1 MLSSLKEGN
10 HKAFTDVFDVW
21 KHKVYSYFLRKT
33 KQAETATELT
43 QDTFIKLWKYRGL
56 IDPTISLDQQIF
68 QKARQV
74 YIDWL
79 RKEASYR
86 RHFDSPE
93 HIRVE
98 PSFSVYN
105 NSHELREAIHAAL
118 NSLPE
123 KRKQIFE
130 LKHVH
135 GYSYK
140 EISQLLGISIKTVD
154 SQLLK
159 ALSQLRK
166 TLSNSQFVIFYIL
179 FFTA

>member
-10 HKAFTDVFDVW
+10 HNAFTDVFDIW
-21 KHKVYSYFLRKT
+21 KHKVYSYFLKKT
-33 KQAETATELT
+33 KQAEIAKELT
-43 QDTFIKLWKYRGL
+43 QDTFIKLWKYRAQMDEAMG
-56 IDPTISLDQQIF
+56 LDQQIF

-86 RHFDSPE
+86 QHFYTPE
-93 HIRVE
+93 NILTQSSSTGH
-98 PSFSVYN
+98 N
-105 NSHELREAIHAAL
+105 NSHEIRDAIHSAL
-118 NSLPE
+118 NRLPE

-140 EISQLLGISIKTVD
+140 EIAQLLGISTKTVD

-166 TLSNSQFVIFYIL
+166 TLSNSQFVIIYIL
-179 FFTA
+179 FFMD

>member
-1 MLSSLKEGN
+1 MISSLKEGN
-10 HKAFTDVFDVW
+10 SKAFTDVFDIW
-21 KHKVYSYFLRKT
+21 KHKVYSYFLKKT
-33 KQAETATELT
+33 KQQEAAKELT
-43 QDTFIKLWKYRGL
+43 QDTFIKLWKYREL
-56 IDPTISLDQQIF
+56 MDTSVSLDQQIF

-79 RKEASYR
+79 RKETSYR
-86 RHFDSPE
+86 QHFDTPVNIPFEPTSP
-93 HIRVE
+93 VN
-98 PSFSVYN
+98 S
-105 NSHELREAIHAAL
+105 NSHELRDAIHAAL
-118 NSLPE
+118 NRLPQ

-140 EISQLLGISIKTVD
+140 EIAESLGISVKTVD

-166 TLSNSQFVIFYIL
+166 SLGSTHFVIFYIL

>member
-1 MLSSLKEGN
+1 MISNLKEGN

-21 KHKVYSYFLRKT
+21 KHKVYAYFLRKT
-33 KQAETATELT
+33 KQAEIAKELT
-43 QDTFIKLWKYRGL
+43 QDTFIKIWKYREL
-56 IDPTISLDQQIF
+56 MDPTISLDQQIF
-68 QKARQV
+68 QKARQI

-86 RHFDSPE
+86 QHIDRQENLQPGLSPA
-93 HIRVE
+93 I
-98 PSFSVYN
+98 N
-105 NSHELREAIHAAL
+105 NNGHELRDAIYSAL

-140 EISQLLGISIKTVD
+140 EIARMLGISIKTVD

-166 TLSNSQFVIFYIL
+166 TLGNSQYVIFYIL

>member
-1 MLSSLKEGN
+1 MISSLKEGD

-21 KHKVYSYFLRKT
+21 KHKVYSYFLKKT
-33 KQAETATELT
+33 KQEDAAKELT
-43 QDTFIKLWKYRGL
+43 QDTFIKLWKYRQQM
-56 IDPTISLDQQIF
+56 DVTVSLDQQIF
-68 QKARQV
+68 QKARQI

-79 RKEASYR
+79 RKEASYHQ
-86 RHFDSPE
+86 HFDKPE
-93 HIRVE
+93 NIPFE
-98 PSFSVYN
+98 PSSSIYS
-105 NSHELREAIHAAL
+105 NSHELRNAIHTAL
-118 NSLPE
+118 NSLPA

-130 LKHVH
+130 LKHVY

-140 EISQLLGISIKTVD
+140 EISRSLGISVKTVD

-166 TLSNSQFVIFYIL
+166 TLGSSQYVIFYIL

>member
-1 MLSSLKEGN
+1 MISSLKEGN
-10 HKAFTDVFDVW
+10 SKAFTDVFDLW
-21 KHKVYSYFLRKT
+21 KDKVYSYFLKKT
-33 KQAETATELT
+33 KQQEAAKELT
-43 QDTFIKLWKYRGL
+43 QDTFIKLWKYRAQM
-56 IDPTISLDQQIF
+56 DTTVSLDQQIF
-68 QKARQV
+68 QKARQI

-79 RKEASYR
+79 RKETSYR
-86 RHFDSPE
+86 RHFDTPE
-93 HIRVE
+93 NIPLE
-98 PSFSVYN
+98 PTASIN
-105 NSHELREAIHAAL
+105 AASHELRDAIHTAL

-130 LKHVH
+130 LKHVY

-140 EISQLLGISIKTVD
+140 EIAESLGISVKTVD

-166 TLSNSQFVIFYIL
+166 SLGNTHFVIFYIL